1 MTKLPLNNVL
11 NGIINRKPLFI
22 PFPQVW
28 GESVRNCGNYLWKS
42 VINPSVI
49 LVVIVS
55 HTLVIS
61 GS

>member
-1 MTKLPLNNVL
+1 MSKLTEKDVL

-42 VINPSVI
+42 VIHPSVI

-55 HTLVIS
+55 HSVVIN

>member
-1 MTKLPLNNVL
+1 MTQIALNKVL
-11 NGIINRKPLFI
+11 NGIINREPLFI
-22 PFPQVW
+22 PFQQV
-28 GESVRNCGNYLWKS
+28 CGKVLDRVWNTCGKS

-55 HTLVIS
+55 HTLVIN

>member
-1 MTKLPLNNVL
+1 MTLITQNNIKK
-11 NGIINRKPLFI
+11 GHINRKPLFI

-55 HTLVIS
+55 HTLIIN